1 MAKFS
6 ITLFPSQQAKK
17 LSFKFQKGLLG
28 TVPRFGEC
36 LNLNILS
43 KSPVTSCREYSKNAG
58 DKI

>member
-43 KSPVTSCREYSKNAG
+43 KSHLAENTVKTLAIKSK
-58 DKI
+58 